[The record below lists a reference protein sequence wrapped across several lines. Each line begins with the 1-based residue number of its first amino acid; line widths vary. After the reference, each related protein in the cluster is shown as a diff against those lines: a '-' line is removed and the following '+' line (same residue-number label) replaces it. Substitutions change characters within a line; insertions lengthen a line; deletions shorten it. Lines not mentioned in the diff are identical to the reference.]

1 MLLQNPTLIPM
12 LHNSHHIKLKFN
24 LVPCEPHVTGMRYPS
39 SDDILLAC
47 TDFDF
52 TDVAGAFWLYTGFGV
67 VGLIFVLLFVPETK
81 GKSLEEVEE
90 LFKKPW
96 CSGQSSQTSDR

>member
-1 MLLQNPTLIPM
+1 M

-52 TDVAGAFWLYTGFGV
+52 TGVAGAFWLYTGFGV